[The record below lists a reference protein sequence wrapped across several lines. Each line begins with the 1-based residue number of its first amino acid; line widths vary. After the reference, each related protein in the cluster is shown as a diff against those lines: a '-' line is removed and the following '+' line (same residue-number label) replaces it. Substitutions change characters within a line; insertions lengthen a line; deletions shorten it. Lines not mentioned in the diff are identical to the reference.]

1 MAVIGYM
8 GGITVALITSLP
20 DKLKVIYFTYFF
32 SGVLILVFNKLLK
45 IKASGHA
52 CGVVGPMEILV
63 YCLGPWALL
72 GMLILSFVYWA
83 SLKMER
89 HTVSQLCWGSVIPV
103 VALFISYEMYHIG

>member
-89 HTVSQLCWGSVIPV
+89 HTVSQLWLGSVIPV
-103 VALFISYEMYHIG
+103 VALFISYEMYHMG